1 MRRKVDEAIEPSAL
15 YGLSTLCARARKGQ
29 KLRMDGKAIIGT
41 YRLSNIRSADGRGRG
56 LHRECTQDEQNDKLE
71 RLLRP
76 CIDLHGKS
84 MKPKNVSHTLLP
96 IPCWTQEL
104 VPPAFCLSL
113 TLLPSSDFS
122 SVRGGADHKSNDI
135 K

>member
-1 MRRKVDEAIEPSAL
+1 MDEAIEPSAL

-41 YRLSNIRSADGRGRG
+41 YRLSNIRSADGRRRG

-84 MKPKNVSHTLLP
+84 MKPKNVFHTLLP
-96 IPCWTQEL
+96 IPCWTLEL
-104 VPPAFCLSL
+104 VPPAFSLSL

-122 SVRGGADHKSNDI
+122 SVLGGADHKSNDI